1 MDYQARYSEVVHVLT
16 DPHTIFISSTVP
28 GSALRGSRKSVYF
41 REVAI
46 VRIHNRIQNKSRGQ
60 ELGLQKTRD
69 SAGDPRIQ
77 VLINLVHPR

>member
-16 DPHTIFISSTVP
+16 DPHTIFNSSNVP
-28 GSALRGSRKSVYF
+28 EVASRGSIKFVYF

-46 VRIHNRIQNKSRGQ
+46 VRIHYGIQNKSRGQ

-69 SAGDPRIQ
+69 SAGVPRIQ
-77 VLINLVHPR
+77 IIIN